1 MSNFIFIERNIDVSG
16 MLRQVLDNPQDWRAV
31 ENYENIGG
39 DLHPPGFLPLIMA
52 VVEEGGNPKNTELL
66 QKTPMFNKYDM
77 VLRYLF
83 SKGISKI
90 ARAAFFKLALHGRVG
105 RHIDDGT
112 YYLTKD
118 RFHLSL
124 QGTYAYEVGDEY
136 QIIEPGTFF
145 WFDNKKPH
153 SAYNISHDKER
164 ITFVF
169 DSPHA
174 ATNPQHHVK

>member
-1 MSNFIFIERNIDVSG
+1 MSNFIFIERNIDVSAI
-16 MLRQVLDNPQDWRAV
+16 LRQVQDNPNDWRAV

-52 VVEEGGNPKNTELL
+52 VVEENGDPKNTEML
-66 QKTPMFNKYDM
+66 QKTPLFNKYDQ
-77 VLRYLF
+77 VLRYVF

-90 ARAAFFKLALHGRVG
+90 ARAAFFKLHVG
-105 RHIDDGT
+105 GKVKRHIDEGT

-118 RFHLSL
+118 RFHFSL
-124 QGTYAYEVGDEY
+124 QGTYAYEVDGEY
-136 QIIEPGTFF
+136 HIIEPGTFF

-153 SAYNISHDKER
+153 SAYNISHDTDR

-169 DSPHA
+169 DSPHSPS
-174 ATNPQHHVK
+174 NPQHHVK